1 MEGPR
6 YELASIGTRLGA
18 LVLDWVMIMIGG
30 TFLIFS
36 AGVAILSTLFFAFA
50 DEAADWV
57 EVAIGLLLI
66 GMVLVL
72 AYLIWWLFALRNGQ
86 TPGKQIVGIR
96 AVDVATGETT
106 GWGRM
111 FVRQFLVKGFVFWVN
126 FLSGLV
132 MGDAGVPAGLSFVL
146 LIVWLLDHLW
156 ALWDENN
163 QALHDKVMGTT
174 IARRAPGA

>member
-1 MEGPR
+1 MEEPR
-6 YELASIGTRLGA
+6 YELASIGARLGA

-30 TFLIFS
+30 TFLVFG
-36 AGVAILSTLFFAFA
+36 AGAAILSALVFAFA
-50 DEAADWV
+50 DEETGGV

-66 GMVLVL
+66 GMALVL
-72 AYLIWWLFALRNGQ
+72 AYSIWWLFALRNGQ

-96 AVDVATGETT
+96 AVDLATGKTT

-111 FVRQFLVKGFVFWVN
+111 FVRQFLVKGFVIWVN
-126 FLSGLV
+126 VLAGLV

-174 IARRAPGA
+174 IARKAPGA